1 MPATRSANIA
11 TKSAL
16 VNASVPVQAIV
27 RCANTFAMVHTASK
41 SARYQSTTTITEN
54 ADRVMRIALAVAQDL
69 KTCLGRVVAIRARK
83 PS

>member
-1 MPATRSANIA
+1 MQATKSVNIA
-11 TKSAL
+11 TKSVL
-16 VNASVPVQAIV
+16 ENATVPVQVIV

-54 ADRVMRIALAVAQDL
+54 ADRVMRTALAVAQDL
-69 KTCLGRVVAIRARK
+69 KTCSGRVVAIRARR